1 MNESS
6 VFLFSGRD
14 EFETGKGLV
23 YLRPIFRLTKI
34 SLPLGQ
40 SYTEKEYYNGS
51 QNLNLNSRERLMI
64 NLK

>member
-23 YLRPIFRLTKI
+23 YLRPIFRLTKLA
-34 SLPLGQ
+34 SLRARA
-40 SYTEKEYYNGS
+40 T
-51 QNLNLNSRERLMI
+51 
-64 NLK
+64 LKKNIITAPKF